1 MHAVQLELFEPN
13 DEMSLMRR
21 ELSQVRDSNRRQF
34 KALFA
39 KSHATEKVFVKE
51 ILAMREEMD
60 GMRALFLKRK
70 K

>member
-21 ELSQVRDSNRRQF
+21 ELIQVRDSNRRQF

-39 KSHATEKVFVKE
+39 KNHGLAKE
-51 ILAMREEMD
+51 IIAMRDEMD